1 MIAVEMFKLAD
12 KVSKV
17 MMVMLFCM
25 SRQDRERERSVIQLN
40 FTSLGVDLTEAHQ
53 YVSMCLCS

>member
-1 MIAVEMFKLAD
+1 MLPIKGWPKDVFQLTNDCRGDVKLAD

-25 SRQDRERERSVIQLN
+25 SRQDRERERDQ
-40 FTSLGVDLTEAHQ
+40 
-53 YVSMCLCS
+53 